1 MNPKL
6 DSVDVQILDAL
17 SDDYES
23 VEQIH
28 RSITPDCVAQEEII
42 SRLERLHAEGYVT
55 LIGNKPFDREAML
68 KEISET
74 KNRAFWFSLTAKG
87 NEENAYKPDQPPSL
101 RLAADL
107 ERSKTR

>member
-6 DSVDVQILDAL
+6 DSVDFEILDAL

-28 RSITPDCVAQEEII
+28 QSITWCCVAQEEII

-55 LIGNKPFDREAML
+55 LMGDKLFDREAML

-74 KNRAFWFSLTAKG
+74 KDRAFWFSLTAKG
-87 NEENAYKPDQPPSL
+87 NKEKA
-101 RLAADL
+101 
-107 ERSKTR
+107 